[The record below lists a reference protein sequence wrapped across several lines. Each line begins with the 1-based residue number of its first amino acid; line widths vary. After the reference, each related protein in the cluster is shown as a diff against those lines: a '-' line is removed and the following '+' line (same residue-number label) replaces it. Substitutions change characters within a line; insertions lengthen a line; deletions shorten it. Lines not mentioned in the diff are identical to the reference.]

1 MAHNVTSRASSP
13 ADALRRDLD
22 EAEKLV
28 TRVRPENVEPL
39 LLTLDR
45 IDTEFDILTG
55 SEIDLRPEQSRWDS
69 LIQRVNGQATAIAS
83 AAAKGPRYAR
93 LRKTHAIGPATE
105 FSFWWFLDQ
114 EASRQRRRLFVRL
127 GAVLGSVLGG
137 LALVYWV
144 MMTFFP
150 PDPLDVLY
158 ADVTYQLDQYS
169 MEQNWTGALAVIDAN
184 LDQLPAEPDLLIW
197 RGVLE
202 ERLDHPEIA
211 EENLAQAWA
220 MLSDQEIYYWNTL
233 ANRRLQ
239 VGDLDGAEFP
249 LAQALALDPENSQT
263 YFLMGGLAE
272 ARGDNSLAM
281 EYYNHVFDLAESSD
295 PQLAVIARVRVSQL
309 MQSPNPFPTPFPSP
323 FPTPTATEMQK

>member
-1 MAHNVTSRASSP
+1 MAHNTTNRASSP
-13 ADALRRDLD
+13 ADALRQDLD

-45 IDTEFDILTG
+45 IDAEFDMLAG
-55 SEIDLRPEQSRWDS
+55 SEMDLRPERSRWDS
-69 LIQRVNGQATAIAS
+69 LIQRVNTQAAAIAG
-83 AAAKGPRYAR
+83 AAAKGPRFSQ

-114 EASRQRRRLFVRL
+114 EANRQRRRMLVRL
-127 GAVLGSVLGG
+127 GTILGSVVGG
-137 LALVYWV
+137 LLLVYWG

-158 ADVTYQLDQYS
+158 ADVMYQLDQYS
-169 MEQNWTGALAVIDAN
+169 MEQDWSDALALIDAN
-184 LDQLPAEPDLLIW
+184 LEQLAAEPDMLIW

-211 EENLAQAWA
+211 KENLAQARA
-220 MLSDQEIYYWNTL
+220 MLSGREVFYWNTL
-233 ANRRLQ
+233 GNRRLQ
-239 VGDLDGAEFP
+239 VGDLDGAEP
-249 LAQALALDPENSQT
+249 ALAQALALDPDNPQAH
-263 YFLMGGLAE
+263 FLMGGLAE
-272 ARGDNSLAM
+272 ARGDNALAM
-281 EYYNHVFDLAESSD
+281 EYYNRVFDLAESSD

-309 MQSPNPFPTPFPSP
+309 MQAPSVFPTPL
-323 FPTPTATEMQK
+323 PTEVPK